1 MRKLKIFAWAGD
13 VHEYDLWKASG
24 FRPVALETAGIPQG
38 LLSDTINAVPMPP
51 FFALVG
57 QLDAQAK
64 NMLEL
69 NWAPLVGAAV
79 VRIKSWERI
88 PAQTRPALLKIAAEI
103 GKQVKAEGRAESD
116 SSVAAMVK
124 RGLRV
129 QPVPPEVDAEWRAV
143 VEKV

>member
-1 MRKLKIFAWAGD
+1 
-13 VHEYDLWKASG
+13 
-24 FRPVALETAGIPQG
+24 
-38 LLSDTINAVPMPP
+38 MPP

-143 VEKV
+143 VEKVPLRGKVVPADMYDEAQRLLKEYRAGSGGGSG